1 MKHII
6 KPAFSLFLIAAITT
20 ALLGVVYRTTLEP
33 IEIQHRRTQ
42 ERLMKDILPQASE
55 FRELEINAGG
65 NINRVFEGLSG
76 GETTA
81 YILEL
86 APGGYA
92 GTITMLVGI
101 LKADN
106 NIAGIR
112 VLSHSETPGLGALA
126 VRENFYRRFDGLEL
140 VPLRVVKSS
149 PSTGE
154 IEAITS
160 ATVTTKAITDAV
172 NEAIEWYNKGSFK

>member
-20 ALLGVVYRTTLEP
+20 ALLGVVYRITLDP

-42 ERLMKDILPQASE
+42 ERLMKEILPQVSE

-86 APGGYA
+86 APNGYS

-101 LKADN
+101 RNTEND
-106 NIAGIR
+106 IAGIR

-126 VRENFYRRFDGLEL
+126 VRENFYRSFDSLPL

-149 PSTGE
+149 PEAGE
-154 IEAITS
+154 IETITS
-160 ATVTTKAITDAV
+160 ATITTRAISDAV
-172 NEAIEWYNKGSFK
+172 NEAIEWYNKGNFK